1 MKDLAFDHWDDL
13 ILMVVQEN
21 DKQLEKWGYQDVH
34 QYAWT
39 TWLTEEVG
47 ELAAAIGDQIERGNA
62 TDGEIAIEAIQVA
75 TLALKIAEMHLYRS
89 QSQSLLV
96 DPEPWEVKKAIE
108 EARPGETIEIE
119 ETLRPYPQMD
129 LPDTPPDWDK
139 IRRDCDEYIT
149 GSCAAK
155 SINGGPLNSPCTYPK
170 DCPKTH
176 HPRFK
181 PNQEYWRDCKHSQ
194 ECNECDEW
202 LCVHPTI
209 ERTKIRQRCR
219 TVRRQSKCP
228 EGIK

>member
-34 QYAWT
+34 QYAWM

-47 ELAAAIGDQIERGNA
+47 ELAAAIGDQIERDNA

-96 DPEPWEVKKAIE
+96 DPEPWEIKKAIE
-108 EARPGETIEIE
+108 EADPGSTIMIE
-119 ETLRPYPQMD
+119 E
-129 LPDTPPDWDK
+129 
-139 IRRDCDEYIT
+139 
-149 GSCAAK
+149 
-155 SINGGPLNSPCTYPK
+155 NF
-170 DCPKTH
+170 

-194 ECNECDEW
+194 ECNDCDEW

-209 ERTKIRQRCR
+209 ERTRIRQSCR
-219 TVRRQSKCP
+219 TVRRQLRCP